1 MPGVLRLALPVRQET
16 ALDSVSRSPNGFLSS
31 LAADDFEL
39 IRPHLRTADLVQDM
53 VLVEVD
59 ETLKRAYLPHRGV
72 ISLVV
77 KLARGEHVQIAMIG
91 RDSIFGAF
99 SALGD
104 PVALNSAV
112 VLVPGVAS
120 TIDSIGFARRP
131 TRARRSA
138 PTLVRH
144 GLAVYAQIQQT
155 AGCNASHTVE
165 SRLARCLL
173 HTRDLSGSDKLVLTQ
188 EAMAQMI
195 GARRNSVSLVANTLQ
210 QANFI
215 HYSRGHIEI
224 TNLDGLI
231 KTSCECY
238 ATVKAQ
244 YDQAAA
250 SAHALAPDRCRD
262 DDAQRRLTR
271 HRAAVTR
278 AIAQSPPYNY
288 GQARLRGDLCAPEL
302 TRCSRTPDSCHGA
315 DGCEFEKSIETLSL
329 LRAFTRVRLFAICA
343 ELKTWPL
350 ICRCR
355 SWWSMTTAP

>member
-1 MPGVLRLALPVRQET
+1 LSALT
-16 ALDSVSRSPNGFLSS
+16 
-31 LAADDFEL
+31 ADDFEL
-39 IRPHLRTADLVQDM
+39 VRPHLRTADLSQDL

-77 KLARGEHVQIAMIG
+77 KLPRGEHVQIAMVG

-99 SALGD
+99 SALGEAT
-104 PVALNSAV
+104 ALNSAV

-120 TIDSIGFARRP
+120 TIDLGQLRAAADRSP
-131 TRARRSA
+131 TFRTALA
-138 PTLVRH
+138 RH
-144 GLAVYAQIQQT
+144 GQAVYAQIQQT

-188 EAMAQMI
+188 ESMAQMI

-238 ATVKAQ
+238 AAVKAQ
-244 YDQAAA
+244 Y
-250 SAHALAPDRCRD
+250 
-262 DDAQRRLTR
+262 TR
-271 HRAAVTR
+271 
-278 AIAQSPPYNY
+278 
-288 GQARLRGDLCAPEL
+288 
-302 TRCSRTPDSCHGA
+302 
-315 DGCEFEKSIETLSL
+315 L
-329 LRAFTRVRLFAICA
+329 LRPHLHFAA
-343 ELKTWPL
+343 
-350 ICRCR
+350 
-355 SWWSMTTAP
+355 